1 MHSLK
6 KGINVGLSET
16 KMGFPQTGWE
26 TPSPVSVNSE
36 RKILQIQKWVGQRLK
51 MRQDGIYVF

>member
-26 TPSPVSVNSE
+26 TPSPISINSE
-36 RKILQIQKWVGQRLK
+36 RKSCRYKNGWDKG
-51 MRQDGIYVF
+51 